1 LSAGCASKRALF
13 REGRFLIHNSPLN
26 ALKPAGIALT
36 SDAAQVAGLGR
47 IYFGTSFSPRIF
59 ADRPGLGG
67 IRKHERQGVHHVVLD
82 YSLFILLYLDS
93 TYAAEK
99 NWFVPGF
106 PKTLLD
112 VHKQLAA
119 SIAFALRS

>member
-1 LSAGCASKRALF
+1 MRPRWLAWAAFILGPPSRHEFSR
-13 REGRFLIHNSPLN
+13 I
-26 ALKPAGIALT
+26 
-36 SDAAQVAGLGR
+36 DADWGK
-47 IYFGTSFSPRIF
+47 Y
-59 ADRPGLGG
+59 
-67 IRKHERQGVHHVVLD
+67 KHERQGVHHLVLD

-119 SIAFALRS
+119 SIAFALRT

>member
-1 LSAGCASKRALF
+1 MRPRWLAWAAFILGPPSRHEFSR
-13 REGRFLIHNSPLN
+13 I
-26 ALKPAGIALT
+26 
-36 SDAAQVAGLGR
+36 DADRRGLGK
-47 IYFGTSFSPRIF
+47 I
-59 ADRPGLGG
+59 L
-67 IRKHERQGVHHVVLD
+67 KHERQGVHHLD

-119 SIAFALRS
+119 SIAFAHRI